1 MRLRDDIKL
10 ASTWVYSD
18 THYGHD
24 NIVEFCHRP
33 VEHEQ
38 VMIAEWRKV
47 AKPGRTMLHLGDL
60 VYRGNA
66 RFKAITAKE
75 LTGPGMAD
83 RNLLVSGNH
92 DGQRFS
98 YYRDCG
104 FKLAR
109 PFTLPLYETH
119 DSGLALVPPPS
130 ENTWLISPEYL
141 VSFSHYAWNDEEDG
155 GPQPLNHWRLHG
167 HIHNSGYQRS
177 EFVPF
182 LRNHI
187 NVSVEQVGYK
197 PVNLKVLLD
206 AAILGR
212 LPATQETEDAL
223 AADARERSLARRKEN
238 S

>member
-1 MRLRDDIKL
+1 MRFRDDIDI
-10 ASTWVYSD
+10 AQTWVTSD

-24 NIVEFCHRP
+24 NIVGFCHRP
-33 VEHEQ
+33 EEHEQ

-47 AKPGRTMLHLGDL
+47 AQPGRTMLHLGDL
-60 VYRGNA
+60 TYRSNA
-66 RFKAITAKE
+66 RFKALLAPQ
-75 LTGPGMAD
+75 LTGPGLAD
-83 RNLLVSGNH
+83 RALLIKGNH

-109 PFTLPLYETH
+109 PFSIRY
-119 DSGLALVPPPS
+119 DKF
-130 ENTWLISPEYL
+130 I
-141 VSFSHYAWNDEEDG
+141 VSFSHYAWGGEDDG
-155 GPQPLNHWRLHG
+155 NEAMPANTWRLHG

-187 NVSVEQVGYK
+187 NLSVEQTGYK

-212 LPATQETEDAL
+212 LPASQEAEDTL
-223 AADARERSLARRKEN
+223 ATAARERSIARRAER
-238 S
+238 